1 MQTLRTLFYLLLDP
15 QSLEPCLVLAGTW
28 CLLWIIMIFVW
39 IWLEKLWLLHDL
51 SRKPATPMLISIQFY
66 KCLLVLCYI
75 PRRLCV
81 GLWLFTPGYTG
92 QILVENGLNSSL
104 PLRFFSKV
112 PGLPSYVQ
120 GLVQHSLPMKLI
132 QFFCQSACSLLSW
145 IIPLEEEPHFAPIQ
159 VTHRRV
165 SVTWVSPKFSHLCLT
180 FSLSP
185 SSNVSLASGYSIL
198 PASKLPPGGV

>member
-28 CLLWIIMIFVW
+28 RLLWIIMIFVW

-112 PGLPSYVQ
+112 PGSPIICSGSGPALTTHET
-120 GLVQHSLPMKLI
+120 HSV
-132 QFFCQSACSLLSW
+132 LLS
-145 IIPLEEEPHFAPIQ
+145 ISLFSSQ
-159 VTHRRV
+159 LDYSLRRGAAFCPN
-165 SVTWVSPKFSHLCLT
+165 TGDT
-180 FSLSP
+180 
-185 SSNVSLASGYSIL
+185 
-198 PASKLPPGGV
+198 